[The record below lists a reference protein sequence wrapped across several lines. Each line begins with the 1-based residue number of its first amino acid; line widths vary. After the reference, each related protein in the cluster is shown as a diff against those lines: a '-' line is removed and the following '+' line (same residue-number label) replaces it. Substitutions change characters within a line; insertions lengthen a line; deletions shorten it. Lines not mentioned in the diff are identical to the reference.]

1 MLEPQ
6 ISLPSLSCRAQVPK
20 KCCVGLGKVFLLVFI
35 YFRKVCLFFREKK
48 MMLFFSPHSSIL
60 LPEMDVM
67 TGALGASM
75 DQKATQG
82 GPGSWH

>member
-1 MLEPQ
+1 
-6 ISLPSLSCRAQVPK
+6 
-20 KCCVGLGKVFLLVFI
+20 
-35 YFRKVCLFFREKK
+35 
-48 MMLFFSPHSSIL
+48 MLFFSPHSSIL